1 MVTKYDLFLELA
13 DTNTPIKTSGFVK
26 TFKKKNY
33 EYPNIYR
40 MLKDLVKKKLAI
52 NTKQGFQIKLSPR
65 SRLLYRLITYCVANG
80 INYNYLLDKE
90 LARFIAKALLKI
102 EFNSKDF
109 KIDPKT
115 FHKYTKILIKYEL
128 IIKISAKPFRA
139 RIVWNHL
146 LSNLLQYFGI
156 PPIVKKEKDVDFLDR
171 LRKELMIFNKRVKKN
186 EKAYNELI
194 RPLEIKFIHSSLSLE
209 GNPITLPNTI
219 KILKDKII
227 PKDLKALDVKETQN
241 YYSALKFALRDAI
254 NIKKLNKEK
263 ILSYHFLAMQH
274 REEIAGRIRDVSVYI
289 KGNSSFKVAKL
300 KDIDKLLNKL
310 LVEYNV
316 FIKKK
321 HTIKELVN
329 FVSYFHNQFQF
340 IHPFVDGNSRITR
353 LLMFHILH
361 YMKIPILFIPLGL
374 LDQYLSNTK
383 GYKVRDDGALVNT
396 LQLIVLCNLKT
407 INDKLGE
414 F

>member
-1 MVTKYDLFLELA
+1 
-13 DTNTPIKTSGFVK
+13 
-26 TFKKKNY
+26 
-33 EYPNIYR
+33 
-40 MLKDLVKKKLAI
+40 
-52 NTKQGFQIKLSPR
+52 
-65 SRLLYRLITYCVANG
+65 
-80 INYNYLLDKE
+80 
-90 LARFIAKALLKI
+90 
-102 EFNSKDF
+102 
-109 KIDPKT
+109 
-115 FHKYTKILIKYEL
+115 
-128 IIKISAKPFRA
+128 
-139 RIVWNHL
+139 
-146 LSNLLQYFGI
+146 
-156 PPIVKKEKDVDFLDR
+156 
-171 LRKELMIFNKRVKKN
+171 
-186 EKAYNELI
+186 
-194 RPLEIKFIHSSLSLE
+194 
-209 GNPITLPNTI
+209 
-219 KILKDKII
+219 
-227 PKDLKALDVKETQN
+227 
-241 YYSALKFALRDAI
+241 
-254 NIKKLNKEK
+254 
-263 ILSYHFLAMQH
+263 MQH